1 MALILF
7 GVFLIQFDRNV
18 LTVATVLVA
27 CVLLVTGIYQMF
39 SMAPEVDYEAKGEVP
54 LERVGHRL
62 AQQVSNLLQRQPDM
76 AETRETLQAKVFF
89 EGPEAPVRF
98 GRFAVLMAFA
108 SVIASIGVVAQSTA
122 VVIGAMLIAPL
133 MTPLLGMALSASM
146 GWLRRF
152 RRAAFVALAG
162 IVVAIGTGVI
172 VGAVSPHHVNVAT
185 NTEVLSRIS
194 PTILDLAIAVAAGA
208 AGAFALSRRDVSDS
222 LPGVAVAIALVPPLT
237 VIGLC
242 WQQGEWAAGNGALLL
257 FLTNV
262 TAILLAG
269 GATFVLVGAAPL
281 ERVSAAEER
290 VATLVVGLFSMAMVV
305 LILLLLNGARLANA
319 ELDVARTDQVLA
331 DWADKHPDFHVLDQR
346 TLSDGTIEVDLT
358 GPTRPPGLAKLEAQ
372 FKAELADG
380 AKLQI
385 SWYPR
390 QQITVTGGP

>member
-208 AGAFALSRRDVSDS
+208 AGAFALTPRRVRFAAGRRGGHR
-222 LPGVAVAIALVPPLT
+222 PGAAADGDRPVLATGGVGGGERRVAVVP
-237 VIGLC
+237 
-242 WQQGEWAAGNGALLL
+242 
-257 FLTNV
+257 
-262 TAILLAG
+262 
-269 GATFVLVGAAPL
+269 
-281 ERVSAAEER
+281 
-290 VATLVVGLFSMAMVV
+290 
-305 LILLLLNGARLANA
+305 
-319 ELDVARTDQVLA
+319 
-331 DWADKHPDFHVLDQR
+331 DQR
-346 TLSDGTIEVDLT
+346 HGDPARRRGHVRAGRGRAS
-358 GPTRPPGLAKLEAQ
+358 
-372 FKAELADG
+372 
-380 AKLQI
+380 
-385 SWYPR
+385 
-390 QQITVTGGP
+390 